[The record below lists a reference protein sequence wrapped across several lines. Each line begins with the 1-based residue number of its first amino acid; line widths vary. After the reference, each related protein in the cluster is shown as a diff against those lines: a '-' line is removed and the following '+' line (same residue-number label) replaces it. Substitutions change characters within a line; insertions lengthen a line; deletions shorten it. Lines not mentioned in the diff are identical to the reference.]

1 MASEI
6 TLTLPEHL
14 IKSAQRM
21 GAITHRDTAEVLSDS
36 LEMMWLTLDDI
47 PGMTQPPVADLPDR
61 EVLKLA
67 EMKMESAQN
76 KRLRHLQEKGKQSG
90 LTEAERYELLT
101 LLHIYQ
107 IGQLRKSEALVEAV
121 RRGLRPP
128 LSG

>member
-21 GAITHRDTAEVLSDS
+21 GTITHRDTAEVLSDS
-36 LEMMWLTLDDI
+36 LEMMWLTLEGI
-47 PGMTQPPVADLPDR
+47 PDATQPPVANLPDQ
-61 EVLKLA
+61 EVLELA
-67 EMKMESAQN
+67 DMKMERTQN
-76 KRLRHLQEKGKQSG
+76 ERLHYLQEKGKESN
-90 LTEAERYELLT
+90 LTDAERFELLT

-107 IGQLRKSEALVEAV
+107 IGQLRKSEALVEAA
-121 RRGLRPP
+121 RRGLRSP

>member
-21 GAITHRDTAEVLSDS
+21 GTITHRDTAEVLSDS
-36 LEMMWLTLDDI
+36 LEMMWLTLDDV
-47 PGMTQPPVADLPDR
+47 PGTTQPPVADLPDQ
-61 EVLKLA
+61 EVLELA
-67 EMKMESAQN
+67 DMKMASAQN
-76 KRLRHLQEKGKQSG
+76 ERLHYLQEKGKESS

-107 IGQLRKSEALVEAV
+107 IGQLRKSEALAEAV

-128 LSG
+128 LAG

>member
-21 GAITHRDTAEVLSDS
+21 GAVTHRDTAEVLSDS
-36 LEMMWLTLDDI
+36 LEMMWSTLDDV
-47 PGMTQPPVADLPDR
+47 PGMTQPPVAELPDQ
-61 EVLKLA
+61 EVLELA
-67 EMKMESAQN
+67 EMKMESVQN
-76 KRLRHLQEKGKQSG
+76 ERLHHLQKKGKQTG

-107 IGQLRKSEALVEAV
+107 IGQLRKSEALAEAV
-121 RRGLRPP
+121 RRGLRP
-128 LSG
+128 SFAG